1 MTVKFIPLKKRQDFI
16 RAARDRAS
24 RKWVTPRVIV
34 QSMPDVAPEI
44 APEMAQR
51 LAQRLAPDVT
61 GEIQPPQQIPQIRIG
76 FTATK
81 RLGSAVVR
89 NRTRR
94 RLRAAVA
101 EILPAHAKPGFAY
114 VFIGRDQTATCP
126 YQCLLDDLKTALI
139 KLHQQKSG
147 PRRAARRRSSGAPNP
162 KDRPPA
168 KGGPQHGA

>member
-1 MTVKFIPLKKRQDFI
+1 MTVKLITLKKRQDFV

-24 RKWVTPRVIV
+24 RKWVTPRVMV
-34 QSMPDVAPEI
+34 QSMPDVA
-44 APEMAQR
+44 
-51 LAQRLAPDVT
+51 
-61 GEIQPPQQIPQIRIG
+61 GENQTPPHIRIG

-81 RLGSAVVR
+81 RLGSAIVR
-89 NRTRR
+89 NRIRR

-101 EILPAHAKPGFAY
+101 EILPSHGRPGFAY
-114 VFIGRDQTATCP
+114 VFIGRDQTANCP

>member
-1 MTVKFIPLKKRQDFI
+1 MTVKLITLKKRQDFI

-34 QSMPDVAPEI
+34 QSMPDPTAAATE
-44 APEMAQR
+44 
-51 LAQRLAPDVT
+51 
-61 GEIQPPQQIPQIRIG
+61 PPHIRIG

-81 RLGSAVVR
+81 RLGSAAIR

-101 EILPAHAKPGFAY
+101 EILPDHGKLGFAY

-139 KLHQQKSG
+139 KLHQQKLG
-147 PRRAARRRSSGAPNP
+147 PRGPARRRMSKASNSKG
-162 KDRPPA
+162 RPHA
-168 KGGPQHGA
+168 KGSPQHGA